1 MKAHRAEFSV
11 CAMCRVLRVSRSGF
25 YGWLKRSPSRWEA
38 ADRELLDQIR
48 RIHAES
54 RGIYGAPRI
63 QAALRRLGVRASRRR
78 IGRLMASD
86 NLRGVC
92 RRRRR
97 STTRA
102 DGSEVAADLVQ
113 RKFQAERPDE
123 LWVADATYVPT
134 AEGTLYLAAVQDV
147 FSRRIVGW
155 SMASRQKEDL
165 MIRAVE
171 MAVERRRPQGTV
183 THHSD
188 HGSQYT
194 SENFLKFCADANVAI
209 SMGSV
214 GDCYDNAM
222 AESFFATLETELID
236 RQPKHRFASRAQAK
250 SMIFDYL
257 EGFYNTRRLHSSLE
271 YLSPAE
277 FEREH
282 AKAS

>member
-1 MKAHRAEFSV
+1 ME
-11 CAMCRVLRVSRSGF
+11 
-25 YGWLKRSPSRWEA
+25 
-38 ADRELLDQIR
+38 DRELLERIR

-63 QAALRRLGVRASRRR
+63 QAALRELGVRASRRR
-78 IGRLMASD
+78 IGRLMKTD
-86 NLRGVC
+86 GLRGVC
-92 RRRRR
+92 RRRRWI
-97 STTRA
+97 TTRS
-102 DGSEVAADLVQ
+102 DGSEVAEDLVERQ
-113 RKFQAERPDE
+113 FEAERPNE
-123 LWVADATYVPT
+123 LWVAYATYVPT
-134 AEGTLYLAAVQDV
+134 VEGTLYLAMVQDV

-165 MIRAVE
+165 MIRALE
-171 MAVERRRPQGTV
+171 MAVERRRPRSRV

-194 SENFLKFCADANVAI
+194 SGNFEKVCEDANVTI

-236 RQPKHRFASRAQAK
+236 RQPGSRFADRAQAK

-257 EGFYNTRRLHSSLE
+257 EGFYNTQRLHSALG
-271 YLSPAE
+271 YLSPVE
-277 FEREH
+277 FERRHER
-282 AKAS
+282 AK